1 MKQILLAY
9 LFVSLLGI
17 AALSLLSYGHGPG
30 YVYLYWRNWQ
40 VQTSLWI
47 LAALL
52 VTISFVMHMLWYAV
66 TRYLNREQ
74 RKKQRVFSFHH
85 LHPYE
90 QLAVVWLLNAS
101 QDQRDFIQQSFA
113 QSGLLKDIIHAR
125 LSWGQQ
131 DFDEALKSLNQS
143 NPMAFELA
151 ELQRIEVYLSQQDG
165 QQALTHLEFLN
176 QHELSPWLFKVKSAY
191 EQRLTKLWGQFALK
205 FPWLYLRSTQYGHL
219 EQNTKTLWLEQLL
232 LAFEQADQEDLKY
245 LQQRYI
251 DLSEEIFK
259 RDYTVKLLWLKLLF
273 KMPEMGAEHEALAVH
288 LLEQQ
293 FNQDV
298 FYLWFQQQLLRQN
311 PDYEVINQ
319 QISLWEEKYT
329 AVPVLTFAKWHVLQA
344 AGRVEEAQQLLALYP
359 DDVRMSYLRIK
370 SALQGQDEL
379 QQQLNQVFESNA
391 NFIDTRI

>member
-9 LFVSLLGI
+9 LLVCLFGV
-17 AALSLLSYGHGPG
+17 AVLSVLSYGHGAG
-30 YVYLYWRNWQ
+30 YAYLYWRDWQ
-40 VQTSLWI
+40 VQTNLWVLVGI
-47 LAALL
+47 LVIL
-52 VTISFVMHMLWYAV
+52 SFSMQMLWYV
-66 TRYLNREQ
+66 VKRYLTREQ
-74 RKKQRVFSFHH
+74 RKTEKVFSFSH

-90 QLAVVWLLNAS
+90 QLAVIWLLNAA

-131 DFDEALKSLNQS
+131 HFDEALKSLNQS

-151 ELQRIEVYLSQQDG
+151 ELQRIEIYLSQQDG

-191 EQRLTKLWGQFALK
+191 QQRLTNLWGQFALQ

-219 EQNTKTLWLEQLL
+219 EQNIKTLWLEQLL
-232 LAFEQADQEDLKY
+232 LAFEQATEDDLNY
-245 LQQRYI
+245 LQRRYL
-251 DLSEEIFK
+251 DLSDEIFS
-259 RDYTVKLLWLKLLF
+259 RDYAVKLLWLKLLF
-273 KMPEMGAEHEALAVH
+273 KMPEMAVEHEKLAVH
-288 LLEQQ
+288 LLEEQ

-311 PDYEVINQ
+311 PDYKLINR

-344 AGRVEEAQQLLALYP
+344 AGHEDEAQQLLELYP

-370 SALQGQDEL
+370 AALQGQDEL
-379 QQQLNQVFESNA
+379 QRQLNQVFETNT
-391 NFIDTRI
+391 NFIQTKI

>member
-9 LFVSLLGI
+9 LLVCLFGV
-17 AALSLLSYGHGPG
+17 AVLSVLSYGHGAG
-30 YVYLYWRNWQ
+30 YAYLYWRDWQ
-40 VQTSLWI
+40 VQTNLWVLVGI
-47 LAALL
+47 LVIL
-52 VTISFVMHMLWYAV
+52 SFSMQMLWYV
-66 TRYLNREQ
+66 VKRYLTREQ
-74 RKKQRVFSFHH
+74 RKTEKVFSFSH

-90 QLAVVWLLNAS
+90 QLAVIWLLNAA

-131 DFDEALKSLNQS
+131 HFDEALKSLNQS

-151 ELQRIEVYLSQQDG
+151 ELQRIEIYLSQQDG

-191 EQRLTKLWGQFALK
+191 QQRLTNLWGQFALQ

-232 LAFEQADQEDLKY
+232 LAFDQAMEDDLIY
-245 LQQRYI
+245 LQRRYL
-251 DLSEEIFK
+251 DLSDEIFS
-259 RDYTVKLLWLKLLF
+259 RDYAVKLLWLKLLF
-273 KMPEMGAEHEALAVH
+273 KMPEMAVEHEKLAVH
-288 LLEQQ
+288 LLEEQ

-311 PDYEVINQ
+311 PDYELINR

-344 AGRVEEAQQLLALYP
+344 AGHEDEAQQLLELYP

-370 SALQGQDEL
+370 AALQGQDEL
-379 QQQLNQVFESNA
+379 QRQLNQVFETNT
-391 NFIDTRI
+391 NFIQTKI

>member
-9 LFVSLLGI
+9 LLVGLLGLAI
-17 AALSLLSYGHGPG
+17 LSVLSYGYGAG
-30 YVYLYWRNWQ
+30 YVYLYWRELQ
-40 VQTSLWI
+40 IQTTFWFLVG
-47 LAALL
+47 LL
-52 VTISFVMHMLWYAV
+52 IAISFLMHMLWYA
-66 TRYLNREQ
+66 TKRYLSFKQ
-74 RKKQRVFSFHH
+74 RKQETVFSFAR

-90 QLAVVWLLNAS
+90 QLAVVWLLNAA
-101 QDQRDFIQQSFA
+101 QDQRDFIQQSFN
-113 QSGLLKDIIHAR
+113 QSGLLKHIIDAR
-125 LSWGQQ
+125 LAWGQQ
-131 DFDEALKSLNQS
+131 QYSEALSSLNQS

-311 PDYEVINQ
+311 PDYEIINQ

>member
-9 LFVSLLGI
+9 LLVCMLGV
-17 AALSLLSYGHGPG
+17 AVLSVLSYGHGVG
-30 YVYLYWRNWQ
+30 YVYLYWRDWQ
-40 VQTSLWI
+40 VQTNLWVLVGI
-47 LAALL
+47 LVIL
-52 VTISFVMHMLWYAV
+52 SFSMQMLWYAV
-66 TRYLNREQ
+66 KRYLTREQ
-74 RKKQRVFSFHH
+74 RKTEKVFSFNH

-90 QLAVVWLLNAS
+90 QLAVIWLLNAA
-101 QDQRDFIQQSFA
+101 QDQRDFIQQSFT

-131 DFDEALKSLNQS
+131 HFDEALKSLNQS

-151 ELQRIEVYLSQQDG
+151 ELQRIEIYLSQQDG
-165 QQALTHLEFLN
+165 AQALTHLEFLN

-191 EQRLTKLWGQFALK
+191 QQRLTSLWGQFALQ

-232 LAFEQADQEDLKY
+232 LAFEQTTEDDLNY
-245 LQQRYI
+245 LQQRYL
-251 DLSEEIFK
+251 DLSDEIFS
-259 RDYTVKLLWLKLLF
+259 RDYAVKLLWLKLLF
-273 KMPEMGAEHEALAVH
+273 KMPEMAVEHEKLAVH
-288 LLEQQ
+288 LLEEQ

-311 PDYEVINQ
+311 PDYELINR

-344 AGRVEEAQQLLALYP
+344 AGHEDEAQQLLELYP

-370 SALQGQDEL
+370 AALQGQEEL
-379 QQQLNQVFESNA
+379 QRQLNQVFETNT
-391 NFIDTRI
+391 NFIQTKI